1 MIRNVSK
8 FFFICPPKNILAQDE
23 ASLIIAGSIH
33 ETQNVSGKSEQASA
47 VLIPIDED
55 KKGDED
61 DEEGPEE
68 VALDWWSKY
77 FTSKVIC
84 GLLGVVPATGVPISR
99 VRTSGSRAPIPGGE
113 PELNGQSLP
122 LGGPPRRGR
131 LCPLDAAPAP
141 S

>member
-1 MIRNVSK
+1 MSK

-77 FTSKVIC
+77 FTSKV
-84 GLLGVVPATGVPISR
+84 T
-99 VRTSGSRAPIPGGE
+99 
-113 PELNGQSLP
+113 LP
-122 LGGPPRRGR
+122 N
-131 LCPLDAAPAP
+131 
-141 S
+141 